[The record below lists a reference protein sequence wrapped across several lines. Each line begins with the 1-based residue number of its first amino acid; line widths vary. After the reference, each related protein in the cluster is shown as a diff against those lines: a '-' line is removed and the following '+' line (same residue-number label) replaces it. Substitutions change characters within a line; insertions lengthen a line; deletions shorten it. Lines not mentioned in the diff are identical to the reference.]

1 MIKKHFQL
9 PDLCQTTSL
18 LLLILVTEL
27 GVLTWE
33 LISPDF
39 IWARMGYRSLV
50 IQWMVLLSAT
60 ALCQIKPVLAKLT
73 VTTGWVLAFTCSFI
87 ISSTVLIAGQ
97 IVVSGLE
104 RIDGWQVS
112 QQVMAIAMI
121 TAMVLRY
128 FQLQQHVIVQNKA
141 ELNARLNALQARIKP
156 HFLFNSLN
164 TIAEL
169 IATKPE
175 AAEAAVLNLSNLFRA
190 NLKEI
195 EGLSSIRQELDL
207 IRGYL
212 GIEQWRLGE
221 RLTVHWDLPENV
233 QDWPVPVLSIQP
245 IVENAIVHG
254 IAASENGG
262 ELTIKIEQNNNQMTV
277 TVVNTVTSSQEVLTG
292 HGVALENIRHRLA
305 VIYGDTS
312 KLTIDTTETQ
322 YKVTLIFPVIGHS
335 K

>member
-1 MIKKHFQL
+1 MNKKHFQL

-33 LISPDF
+33 LISPGF

-60 ALCQIKPVLAKLT
+60 ALCQMKPILTKLT
-73 VTTGWVLAFTCSFI
+73 VTAGWILAFSGSFI
-87 ISSTVLIAGQ
+87 ISSAVLITGQ
-97 IVVSGLE
+97 IVVSGFE
-104 RIDGWQVS
+104 RMDVWQVT

-128 FQLQQHVIVQNKA
+128 FQLQQHLIVQNKA
-141 ELNARLNALQARIKP
+141 ELNSRLNALQARIKP

-175 AAEAAVLNLSNLFRA
+175 AAEVAVLNLSNLFRA
-190 NLKEI
+190 NLKET
-195 EGLSSIRQELDL
+195 EGLSSIRQEIDL

-221 RLTVHWDLPENV
+221 RLTVHWQLPEPL

-254 IAASENGG
+254 IAVSEVGG
-262 ELTIKIEQNNNQMTV
+262 ELTIKVEQNKTQMTV
-277 TVVNTVTSSQEVLTG
+277 TVVNTVTSSQVVFTG

-305 VIYGDTS
+305 VIYGDQS
-312 KLTIDTTETQ
+312 KLTIDSTGNH
-322 YKVTLIFPVIGHS
+322 YKVILVFPVMGAQ
-335 K
+335 